1 MIKELTRVAT
11 ETALLGACLLVMA
24 GIATNIPLA

>member
-24 GIATNIPLA
+24 GIATSIPLA